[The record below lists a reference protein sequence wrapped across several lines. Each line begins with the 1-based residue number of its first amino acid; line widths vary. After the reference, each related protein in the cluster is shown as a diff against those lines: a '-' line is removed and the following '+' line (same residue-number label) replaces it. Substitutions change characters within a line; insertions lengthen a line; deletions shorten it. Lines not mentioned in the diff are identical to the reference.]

1 MRLPNINMNATEFKL
16 ILNFKL
22 HFETNAWNG
31 PNLYILR
38 FTEIAYRITYSSSR
52 SLNACH
58 QNNNVDLHIIFDL
71 VFKLVLI

>member
-1 MRLPNINMNATEFKL
+1 MRSPNRNINATEYKL